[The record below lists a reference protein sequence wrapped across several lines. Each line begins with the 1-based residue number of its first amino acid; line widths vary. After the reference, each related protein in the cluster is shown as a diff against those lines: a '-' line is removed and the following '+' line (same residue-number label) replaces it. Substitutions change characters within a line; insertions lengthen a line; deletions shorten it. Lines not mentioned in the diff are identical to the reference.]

1 MDLDPQ
7 RITGMSLGEL
17 GLLLLTEATGRAADR
32 AADPSSADPSVGY
45 IDVQSEAGRHG
56 QEPAVKEAVI
66 EAWAW
71 LHAQGLTVVRRE
83 SSTQLLVS
91 VTRRGRK
98 ALAEGLDWVRR
109 NPFQEA

>member
-7 RITGMSLGEL
+7 RIPGMSLGEL
-17 GLLLLTEATGRAADR
+17 GLLLLKEASGRADAR
-32 AADPSSADPSVGY
+32 SGDPY
-45 IDVQSEAGRHG
+45 IDVQSEAGHCG
-56 QEPAVKEAVI
+56 QEPGVKEAVI
-66 EAWAW
+66 ESWAW
-71 LHAQGLTVVRRE
+71 LHAQGLTVIRRE

-109 NPFQEA
+109 NPFHEA

>member
-1 MDLDPQ
+1 MDLDPR
-7 RITGMSLGEL
+7 RIPGMSLGEL
-17 GLLLLTEATGRAADR
+17 GLLLLTEAAGRADDR
-32 AADPSSADPSVGY
+32 AANC
-45 IDVQSEAGRHG
+45 IDVQSETGRHG
-56 QEPAVKEAVI
+56 QEAEVRQAVI

-71 LHAQGLTVVRRE
+71 LHAQGLTVIRRE
-83 SSTQLLVS
+83 SSTQHLVS